1 MLIIWKISGAAQN
14 TFANRMFEALP

>member
-1 MLIIWKISGAAQN
+1 MLIIWKISGAAQI